1 MNQSTA
7 VKTTILI
14 AVLVITN
21 ALLGVV
27 CGRVYR
33 QYEALFSPGPELLN
47 LAIWVF
53 GTIALVVMAAGLLVA
68 LVRPFWVI
76 IVAFVLSTLAL
87 ILAWETS
94 IVSVALGLVYLVL
107 AIVYARS
114 VITELNNRLNF
125 SVRPIKE
132 GQGTLLIALILLV
145 SISFGLG
152 YREDAIRRG
161 FILPPKYKQIV
172 EGIVSSRLQTQ
183 IESQSEIR
191 PEEKA
196 AALEKAEQE
205 FEQSWV
211 GMETMLQ
218 PYAQFIWLGLAFM
231 VSGILNFLQSFV
243 SWVPPLVLSGIFPLL
258 KLLGVARIVTETRE
272 IKRLILS

>member
-1 MNQSTA
+1 MRLLMRSTLYGIASKEVNAMNQSTV
-7 VKTTILI
+7 VKTTILV
-14 AVLVITN
+14 AVLIITN

-76 IVAFVLSTLAL
+76 IVAFALSVLAL
-87 ILAWETS
+87 ILAWEIS
-94 IVSVALGLVYLVL
+94 IMSLALGLVYLVL
-107 AIVYARS
+107 ATVYARS
-114 VITELNNRLNF
+114 VVGELNDRTNF

-132 GQGTLLIALILLV
+132 GQRGLVMALILLV

-152 YREDAIRRG
+152 YREDAMRRG
-161 FILPPKYKQIV
+161 FIFPPAYTQIV
-172 EGIVSSRLQTQ
+172 EDIVFPRLQAQ
-183 IESQSEIR
+183 IESQSEMR

-196 AALEKAEQE
+196 AALEKAKQE

-211 GMETMLQ
+211 GMET
-218 PYAQFIWLGLAFM
+218 
-231 VSGILNFLQSFV
+231 
-243 SWVPPLVLSGIFPLL
+243 
-258 KLLGVARIVTETRE
+258 
-272 IKRLILS
+272 

>member
-1 MNQSTA
+1 MKYATA
-7 VKTTILI
+7 VKTTILV

-33 QYEALFSPGPELLN
+33 QYEALFSLGPELFN
-47 LAIWVF
+47 LAIWVL
-53 GTIALVVMAAGLLVA
+53 GTIALVAMAAGLVVA

-76 IVAFVLSTLAL
+76 IVAFVLSVVAL
-87 ILAWETS
+87 ILAFEIS
-94 IVSVALGLVYLVL
+94 IVSLGLGLVYLLL
-107 AIVYARS
+107 AMVYARS
-114 VITELNNRLNF
+114 VIGELNDRLNF

-132 GQGTLLIALILLV
+132 GQGGLVIALILLV

-152 YREDAIRRG
+152 YREDALRHG
-161 FILPPKYKQIV
+161 FIFPPAYTQIMK
-172 EGIVSSRLQTQ
+172 GIVFPRLQAQ
-183 IESQSEIR
+183 IESQSEMR

-196 AALEKAEQE
+196 AALEKAEEE
-205 FEQSWV
+205 FEQSLL
-211 GMETMLQ
+211 GMETMFQ
-218 PYAQFIWLGLAFM
+218 PYAPFIWVVLAFM
-231 VSGILNFLQSFV
+231 VSGILKILQGFV

-258 KLLGVARIVTETRE
+258 ELLGMTRVVTEMRE